1 MKTEWTVKYTEEAIS
16 DLSRLDKSERLRIVD
31 KIDWMKRNFD
41 LLCYERL
48 TGELGQFYKLRV
60 GPYRVIYGI
69 DPKGKVI
76 VIYRVGHR
84 REIYKL

>member
-1 MKTEWTVKYTEEAIS
+1 VKTEWTVKYTEEAIS
-16 DLSRLDKSERLRIVD
+16 DLSRLD
-31 KIDWMKRNFD
+31 MKRNFD
-41 LLCYERL
+41 LLRHERL

>member
-16 DLSRLDKSERLRIVD
+16 DLSRLD
-31 KIDWMKRNFD
+31 MKRNFD
-41 LLCYERL
+41 LLRHERL

>member
-1 MKTEWTVKYTEEAIS
+1 VDGKYTEEAIS
-16 DLSRLDKSERLRIVD
+16 DLSRLD
-31 KIDWMKRNFD
+31 MKRNFD
-41 LLCYERL
+41 LLRHERL

>member
-1 MKTEWTVKYTEEAIS
+1 MKTEWTVKYTEEVIS
-16 DLSRLDKSERLRIVD
+16 DLSRLD
-31 KIDWMKRNFD
+31 MKRNFD
-41 LLCYERL
+41 LLRHERL
-48 TGELGQFYKLRV
+48 TGELSQFYKLRV